1 MIKLSI
7 VIPVFNE
14 ERRLPKT
21 FDALRNFTKKKF
33 APVAEVIFVD
43 DGSNDGTLKMIKEF
57 KFEFPVKL
65 ISYPQNCGK
74 GHAVRRGML
83 DASGDY
89 ALMLDADMSTPL
101 AEIEKFTLLMELG
114 AQVIIGTR
122 KIAGAKV
129 LKHQPFLRQKMGEA
143 YTALANII
151 TGAGV
156 SDFTCGF
163 KCFSRD
169 AVNKIFPVA
178 KIDRWSYDSEIL
190 YLARLYGFAI
200 QEVPVS
206 WSNDEN
212 TKVRLGRDAWQ
223 SFWDLLKIRFG
234 KYE

>member
-21 FDALRNFTKKKF
+21 FEALMKF
-33 APVAEVIFVD
+33 AQEKAAQITEVVFVD
-43 DGSNDGTLKMIKEF
+43 DGSGDGTSKLVKEF

-65 ISYPQNCGK
+65 ISYQRNRGK
-74 GHAVRRGML
+74 GHAVRKGML
-83 DASGDY
+83 DTSGDY
-89 ALMLDADMSTPL
+89 ALMLDADMSTSL
-101 AEIEKFTLLMELG
+101 AEIEKFMPFMELG
-114 AQVIIGTR
+114 VPVIVGTR
-122 KIAGAKV
+122 KAGGAEV
-129 LKHQPFLRQKMGEA
+129 LKRQPFYRQKMGEA

-169 AVNKIFPVA
+169 AINKIFSAA
-178 KIDRWSYDSEIL
+178 KIDRWSYDAETF

-212 TKVRLGRDAWQ
+212 TKVRLGRDVWQ